1 MAVRHVVKD
10 RILGGSYHNV
20 EGYRNVIFSAILALY
35 DYYEDFLFPGDPD
48 RIVYASPE
56 FAFRRR
62 IQTQKL
68 DPASNSLSINS
79 LNMPFLAFSIGSGG
93 INTNIDRV
101 AWKNFPLELDGFMD
115 WTINKKIRLSPI
127 KIDFNAIYFTD
138 RTLDMHY
145 IMTQFLWDDALETK
159 IYPKIEIDG
168 VEFENMGLLSY
179 NTNYGETYNED
190 EWLEKNKLQ
199 AITVDFSLDTFMI
212 RDHNNRFA
220 IPKSVIFNF
229 AHKHGLEVGD
239 YDITL
244 NGVIDHVLG
253 EVDF

>member
-1 MAVRHVVKD
+1 LAVRDVVKD
-10 RILGGSYHNV
+10 RILGGSYHNT

-35 DYYEDFLFPGDPD
+35 EYYEGFLFPGDPD

-68 DPASNSLSINS
+68 DPSSNSLTVNS

-93 INTNIDRV
+93 INTNIDRS
-101 AWKNFPLELDGFMD
+101 AWKNFPLELDGYMD
-115 WTINKKIRLSPI
+115 WDLGKKIRLSPI

-168 VEFENMGLLSY
+168 LEFENMGLLSY
-179 NTNYGETYNED
+179 NTNYGESYNED

-220 IPKSVIFNF
+220 IPQSVIFNF

>member
-1 MAVRHVVKD
+1 MAVRELVKD
-10 RILGGSYHNV
+10 RILGGSYHNT
-20 EGYRNVIFSAILALY
+20 EGFRNVIFSSILSLY
-35 DYYEDFLFPGDPD
+35 EYYEGFLFPEDPD

-68 DPASNSLSINS
+68 DPASNALTINS
-79 LNMPFLAFSIGSGG
+79 LNLPFLAFSIGSGG
-93 INTNIDRV
+93 INTNIDRS
-101 AWKNFPLELDGFMD
+101 AWKNFPLELSGYID
-115 WTINKKIRLSPI
+115 WGIKKKIRLSPI

-190 EWLEKNKLQ
+190 EWLEKNKIQ

-212 RDHNNRFA
+212 RDHTEGFA
-220 IPKSVIFNF
+220 IPESVIFNF
-229 AHKHGLEVGD
+229 AHKHGLEAGS
-239 YDITL
+239 YDETYE
-244 NGVIDHVLG
+244 GVIDHVLG
-253 EVDF
+253 EVTF